1 MSQLSRNAEDDIDCK
16 LKLRR
21 QASLLYLRNI
31 ARSGEEIRT
40 LDTTGM
46 NRVL

>member
-1 MSQLSRNAEDDIDCK
+1 MQLSKTSPASKAYNQKPEAGI
-16 LKLRR
+16 LLR
-21 QASLLYLRNI
+21 ANI
-31 ARSGEEIRT
+31 ENKNSEGGTRT

>member
-1 MSQLSRNAEDDIDCK
+1 MIEKKEPQWIPFPNSE
-16 LKLRR
+16 
-21 QASLLYLRNI
+21 
-31 ARSGEEIRT
+31 GGTRT

>member
-1 MSQLSRNAEDDIDCK
+1 MQNRRRMAEVQSK
-16 LKLRR
+16 T
-21 QASLLYLRNI
+21 LLATI
-31 ARSGEEIRT
+31 ITMQTGPTRSGEEIRT